1 MSEPRMEQM
10 RVGDLKGHEVNKS
23 IRKIG
28 KGAMDRL
35 AVSIDTFGC
44 VQPIVWHEGNK
55 RVVSGHQRLRAY
67 EKKHGGDYMVD
78 VWIVDMDEDNHK
90 MAMFTLNNHV
100 GEFDGDMIR
109 GILKS
114 VEEAGDIPV
123 ESTGYSDVEVD
134 QLIGEIDSVE
144 PYDELTDNKSSSI
157 LIFENGAQKAEFEN
171 LRTQLRDSAEL
182 ATLATNTLKAWST

>member
-1 MSEPRMEQM
+1 
-10 RVGDLKGHEVNKS
+10 
-23 IRKIG
+23 
-28 KGAMDRL
+28 
-35 AVSIDTFGC
+35 
-44 VQPIVWHEGNK
+44 
-55 RVVSGHQRLRAY
+55 
-67 EKKHGGDYMVD
+67 MVD